1 MTISDQELPARGVP
15 IGLAVLLAI
24 VAFAALWF
32 VVSKLTAYGIPNPDA
47 YGDLW
52 PRRIGFLPHM
62 VGGTVAIL
70 TGIVQLWLGLTGR
83 TAGSHR
89 VLGRV
94 YVGGVA
100 VGAAGGLYLALT
112 VTGGFAYG
120 AGLFMLAVAWI
131 VTTTMAVIA
140 IHNRSIEQHREWM
153 IRSYIVTFAFVTFRF
168 FDHWLGVW
176 KVAPNAEINT
186 FMAFA
191 CWSIPLLIAEPLIQL
206 RKARQPG

>member
-1 MTISDQELPARGVP
+1 MSVGEQEFSRRGSQV
-15 IGLAVLLAI
+15 GLAVLLALAAI
-24 VAFAALWF
+24 AALWF
-32 VVSKLTAYGIPNPDA
+32 VASRLVAYGTVDPGA

-62 VGGTVAIL
+62 AGGIVAIL
-70 TGIVQLWLGLTGR
+70 TGIAQLWLGLTGR
-83 TAGSHR
+83 TAGWHR
-89 VLGRV
+89 ILGRI

-100 VGAAGGLYLALT
+100 VGAAGGFYLALT
-112 VTGGFAYG
+112 ITGGFAYA
-120 AGLFMLAVAWI
+120 AGLFTLAVAWI

-153 IRSYIVTFAFVTFRF
+153 IRSYVVTFAFVTFRF

-176 KVAPNAEINT
+176 KVAPNAEIDS

-191 CWSIPLLIAEPLIQL
+191 CWSIPLLIAEPLIQFS
-206 RKARQPG
+206 KVARVG